1 MRNRRFFERLSF
13 IAALFV
19 SLLSGTQVFASGF
32 TCLSVDRDTRIN
44 IMTDHPNAGQIAQSL
59 IVIDPSAST
68 AKQVIATFAINDG
81 LLQTTATEFST
92 LFTAHVD
99 TSFPG
104 SSRAGRKVGG
114 TNLGSLES
122 ISLEVQTV
130 TERRPTPLFDDGSMF
145 AAQAIYKKKN
155 GQELK
160 QDFDCLLFLSESMP
174 PNAFDL

>member
-1 MRNRRFFERLSF
+1 MPSF
-13 IAALFV
+13 VAAFLILF
-19 SLLSGTQVFASGF
+19 LTGAPAFASGF

-59 IVIDPSAST
+59 VVIDPSAT
-68 AKQVIATFAINDG
+68 AAKQVIATFAIDDG
-81 LLQTTATEFST
+81 LLKTTATEFGT

-114 TNLGSLES
+114 TNLGSLDS
-122 ISLEVQTV
+122 ISLEVETV

-160 QDFDCLLFLSESMP
+160 QDFDCLLFLAESIP
-174 PNAFDL
+174 PNALDL